1 MAMNVDLDPAL
12 ERYVAQKVK
21 SGAYPSASDA
31 INDAIAQAK
40 AQEELTAE
48 DIAELR
54 AMIAVGAAQ
63 AGRGEVAPWDPVE
76 FKNRL
81 REQLARVKAS

>member
-1 MAMNVDLDPAL
+1 ML
-12 ERYVAQKVK
+12 EHHEEQ
-21 SGAYPSASDA
+21 AS
-31 INDAIAQAK
+31 QAK
-40 AQEELTAE
+40 AQEELTTE

-63 AGRGEVAPWDPVE
+63 ADRGEVAPWDPVD

-81 REQLARVKAS
+81 REQLARLKAS

>member
-1 MAMNVDLDPAL
+1 MNIDIDPAL
-12 ERYVAQKVK
+12 ERYVTQKVK
-21 SGAYPSASDA
+21 SGALPSASAA

-40 AQEELTAE
+40 SQEELTA
-48 DIAELR
+48 DDVAELR

-63 AGRGEVAPWDPVE
+63 ADRGEVAPWDPVE

-81 REQLARVKAS
+81 REQLARMKAS